1 MNNYSFEEFTKQ
13 DFNGLSNWINK
24 LNPYEFALSG
34 VIAAFIIAQPLNANQ
49 QNSIGNYLEEVG
61 QILLAIAAQKIT
73 ASQAKNNKNNID
85 DNFDEIN
92 NGNNN
97 NYNSEIEY
105 LRNEIE
111 RLKSVKNYDD
121 TFIMG
126 AKRSHYNIYKKQC
139 EVLVP
144 LWLEQV
150 KKSLIIYIKLKD
162 ASKDY
167 VMEGWQQ
174 YLSREGNVCR
184 QQLCSPYRK

>member
-13 DFNGLSNWINK
+13 DFSGLSNWINK

-73 ASQAKNNKNNID
+73 SSQAKNNKNNID
-85 DNFDEIN
+85 DNFDEFG

-97 NYNSEIEY
+97 NNYNYNSEIEY

-111 RLKSVKNYDD
+111 KLK
-121 TFIMG
+121 
-126 AKRSHYNIYKKQC
+126 RHIYK
-139 EVLVP
+139 
-144 LWLEQV
+144 
-150 KKSLIIYIKLKD
+150 
-162 ASKDY
+162 
-167 VMEGWQQ
+167 
-174 YLSREGNVCR
+174 
-184 QQLCSPYRK
+184 

>member
-1 MNNYSFEEFTKQ
+1 MNNNSFEEFTKQ
-13 DFNGLSNWINK
+13 DFSGLSNWINK
-24 LNPYEFALSG
+24 LNPYEFSLSG

-73 ASQAKNNKNNID
+73 VSQAKNNKNNID

-111 RLKSVKNYDD
+111 K
-121 TFIMG
+121 I
-126 AKRSHYNIYKKQC
+126 KREIYK
-139 EVLVP
+139 
-144 LWLEQV
+144 
-150 KKSLIIYIKLKD
+150 
-162 ASKDY
+162 
-167 VMEGWQQ
+167 
-174 YLSREGNVCR
+174 
-184 QQLCSPYRK
+184 